1 MEVKYLP
8 LGVTVIP
15 DSPNQRFSMVCF
27 KTREKCVYLGWQYQN
42 ALSIILGDI
51 YRL

>member
-1 MEVKYLP
+1 MEVKYLA
-8 LGVTVIP
+8 LGASLIP

-27 KTREKCVYLGWQYQN
+27 KIRKKMLGWQYQN
-42 ALSIILGDI
+42 ALSIILENI